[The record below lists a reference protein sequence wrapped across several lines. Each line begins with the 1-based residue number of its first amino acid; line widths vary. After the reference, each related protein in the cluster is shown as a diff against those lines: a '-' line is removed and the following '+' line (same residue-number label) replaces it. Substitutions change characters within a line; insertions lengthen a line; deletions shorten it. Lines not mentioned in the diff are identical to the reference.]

1 MTLLPGTC
9 PFIAGGKSEC
19 PHGVMCRYFGSHP
32 APPAATTEGG
42 DGDGDGG
49 DGGDAPA
56 KPRVSPEVIQALAAK
71 RLTTDGDGVLELPA
85 PKDGAVLDEIN
96 SFPGDLKLRLRK
108 GQVRFEKS
116 DALLAELGV
125 KTSWQGRP
133 FTHTHV
139 HSFGLSV
146 HLHTHTHTHT
156 FARLKIT
163 EGGKQK

>member
-1 MTLLPGTC
+1 MPR
-9 PFIAGGKSEC
+9 EW
-19 PHGVMCRYFGSHP
+19 
-32 APPAATTEGG
+32 AATTEGG
-42 DGDGDGG
+42 DGGDGG
-49 DGGDAPA
+49 SGDAHA

-125 KTSWQGRP
+125 KTSWQGGP
-133 FTHTHV
+133 FTRTHIR
-139 HSFGLSV
+139 S
-146 HLHTHTHTHT
+146 T
-156 FARLKIT
+156 
-163 EGGKQK
+163 